1 MFTGMIKP
9 LKHRETPFFKA
20 TFFFSIIIPAM
31 EHYRHVFYSICDGRK
46 IEFVNPLFALS
57 LNEIFKSFK
66 EINTI

>member
-1 MFTGMIKP
+1 MIKP
-9 LKHRETPFFKA
+9 LKHRETPFLKA
-20 TFFFSIIIPAM
+20 KFFLSIIIPAM

-57 LNEIFKSFK
+57 LNVYFKSFN